1 MEFPKLEQYSFRICF
16 GVKLMLTLSER
27 ILHIGQRL
35 QQRTLHL
42 TADGSIAI
50 SLLFHFLFSQIKVAR
65 KSCEA
70 VKESKTILHLFI
82 SILLRK
88 QQ

>member
-1 MEFPKLEQYSFRICF
+1 MFWREADADTQRKNSAWQY
-16 GVKLMLTLSER
+16 T
-27 ILHIGQRL
+27 GQRL

-50 SLLFHFLFSQIKVAR
+50 LLLFHFLFSQIKVAR
-65 KSCEA
+65 ESCEA